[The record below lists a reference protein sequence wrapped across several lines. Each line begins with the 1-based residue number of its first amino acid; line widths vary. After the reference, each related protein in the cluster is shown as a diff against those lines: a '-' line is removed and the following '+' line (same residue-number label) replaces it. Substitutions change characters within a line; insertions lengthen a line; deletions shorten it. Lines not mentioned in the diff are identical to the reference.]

1 MSIIHLIVA
10 FSKTKIFLFFFVML
24 CFLNFLLDFI
34 KGFNL
39 EKSLSSSED
48 WISSSSPLALTLW
61 ANLSLVLP
69 SYINCIDYLILYI
82 NLFFNTKNTS
92 NGCIFDKIFNIS
104 HEVFCIRNWEINL
117 SKRKRR
123 EFGLEIFSK

>member
-1 MSIIHLIVA
+1 MSIIYRIVA
-10 FSKTKIFLFFFVML
+10 FSKTKIFLFFFEML

-39 EKSLSSSED
+39 EQSVSSSED

-69 SYINCIDYLILYI
+69 SYTNCIDYLILYM
-82 NLFFNTKNTS
+82 NVFFNTNNTS
-92 NGCIFDKIFNIS
+92 NRCIFDKMFNIS
-104 HEVFCIRNWEINL
+104 HEVFRIRNWGINP
-117 SKRKRR
+117 SMRKRR